1 MASGGA
7 PPGLRQCQVV
17 PELPA
22 GADAE
27 LGEHLGQG
35 VPRRCSR
42 FRSPLLAAQ
51 PFAVHQVGTGE
62 MDGDAA
68 APEAVDRLPA
78 QSVSA
83 VGPSLTSGRDRAW
96 MPSIH
101 SGGCDRRARRRWL
114 RQCLRDPLGIP
125 TDAILARK
133 RDSGATGTK
142 NA

>member
-1 MASGGA
+1 MPSLENTLGKGYSTGG
-7 PPGLRQCQVV
+7 PQV
-17 PELPA
+17 LA
-22 GADAE
+22 
-27 LGEHLGQG
+27 
-35 VPRRCSR
+35 R

-51 PFAVHQVGTGE
+51 PLAVHQVGAGE
-62 MDGDAA
+62 MDGNAA

-78 QSVSA
+78 RSVSA
-83 VGPSLTSGRDRAW
+83 VGPSLSSARDRAW
-96 MPSIH
+96 MPGIR

-133 RDSGATGTK
+133 RDSAVIGQQ